1 MPYTPEE
8 SDEIVRAMGKNP
20 WEYTVREV
28 DGVPHLVPTP
38 TEGRGALEFGL
49 RKLAS
54 DAPRAMTS
62 AVGGKFG
69 GAIAEPLATA
79 AGTAI
84 GGPLGGLAGFGVGAL
99 GFMGGGALATGAYD
113 ATLGKGVDDILLGS
127 EQQQKRDAAEHPFVN
142 RAAHIGSQ
150 LAGFKLLN
158 PKVLGSGLA
167 KLGTLSNLAVKDLG
181 MNVAERA
188 AVTGLAANPVIGGV
202 TEAINQKV
210 HGKPLDWKEIGISA
224 ASALPFGDTRSKLG
238 RIGTAMGNP
247 FKYAAEKAL
256 GQPSSRPI
264 KPRTIEPVQY
274 PETAEAPPV
283 MPTVRPGELSDVV
296 SRENDAVREASTIA
310 ALANLEAEPPGLP
323 AGRATGILADQM
335 AAAREQAAAGQQ
347 QPPPPYDLEHN
358 LGDILANVQTQMR
371 NIRSAQEPPRV
382 SILPQPP
389 KIGLLPDMP
398 LGGAKPL
405 PPSRPSP
412 FDRDSKA
419 AILSAIDQSLP
430 KVRPPL
436 PPFEVPAPKWPRMSE
451 PWRRTPTPFDA
462 DLEAARRAEVDKI
475 AQAEQAR
482 EAEARAAEEQAQQ
495 LPADQLRQALQ
506 QNQILGAPE
515 APRSQ
520 VTPFSRPEF
529 FGPDRG
535 LPQEGPRTELETLQ
549 DWMEG
554 RKVKFQG
561 PKGEAADAPLASAA
575 DIAGGREALIRRG
588 RRFGEVDAPIQ
599 MPDGRL
605 ASGFFHEPT
614 GDIIVS
620 RANTRPTT
628 YEHEGM
634 HAELQDMALS
644 DNPAVQARAKEL
656 LAAVQ
661 DEEQLAEL
669 GAEASRAQRGQN
681 RVLRLLRDN
690 WNFFRTTKLGGGDM
704 TPERAA
710 RMLATRFDFHA
721 PEAAKGSEGGAKF
734 QPSEVGYH
742 FGDGQIARDT
752 TLHRMDAGR
761 STGHFGTGT
770 YFFGKP
776 ENMTGREGRPVR
788 EIDLTGKNLAK
799 PSDPRVLHD
808 GLRAFNRAVLKQEP
822 FDLQAPG
829 DLRKAAFNVRLELGL
844 KKHSDVAMEQA
855 LREVYDLFAQ
865 GKNDKLRTPS
875 TYLMQKLGYDGIDVR
890 GTALDNADYGSV
902 LYPVQAPEQF
912 LHGLKHELGHVD
924 DASNLGEDSVRDERV
939 AEEFAAKY
947 RADDPEFTP
956 NSVIGKLAPI
966 HPAAAKAVADFFNT
980 KDQLIGG
987 LFNGPMERL
996 HAAPK
1001 ELVAAVEAKRLRAM
1015 KTGVPPQF
1023 TAEEIPINAEY
1034 DRMMKAS
1041 KDVADQTGYPIGAIQ
1056 YYVPEMLDMQMAR
1069 QISRNNDKFF
1079 NEHWGEFDAHNR
1091 AIYGSEYNPD
1101 DAAAYLRKYLKG
1113 VSKAP
1118 NSLGSD
1124 FGALTKNARQYHLPD
1139 NWRETDPIRALGRY
1153 GDRFAIQIAK
1163 RQHFLN
1169 DTELAQDVGM
1179 IPTEDNRFADIP
1191 EMQNA
1196 RMAVENTLFN
1206 QGRGASGLSD
1216 NAKDLFTG
1224 VQRIAY
1230 SLGMQTLTGLKNTV
1244 QKLPFHLIHAGS
1256 AEELE
1261 AMMEGTLRS
1270 LHDYTAQREKAL
1282 GANVIRP
1289 GQDPRMI
1296 TDQYSLSNKL
1306 AKNFD
1311 DAANLMRKYT
1321 GAEGIENINRVHDY
1335 SIGEALAELHMEHP
1349 ETPEAKKFFNR
1360 YGFGAAETM
1369 SAEKQISRMARNYAK
1384 SVQGS
1389 YGAEGLPAAMLK
1401 GGLMGQVM
1409 RINRF
1414 GIENMNRT
1422 YKYVLKPAAEGDFGP
1437 LLRYLFG
1444 AVLAAP
1450 VLQKMS
1456 EAITGKDSGL
1466 PTNEEIAAGQRN
1478 PMLEHIYNVMS
1489 MAQNTGTF
1497 GFASGVAGAL
1507 AAGVRG
1513 KKQMVVGDPVIT
1525 FGANA
1530 VGAVGAAI
1538 DAIQEG
1544 QPVVPTLL
1552 EASQRA
1558 LIDNMQMLRRFTQDP
1573 ELAQDRN
1580 TKSNFE
1586 YLNKRRKIPA
1596 AGVLFGMGTGNLF
1609 RPKPEIN
1616 PTMDAAREGDREAY
1630 LKLSPEDRRRLDNYQ
1645 GGFESPQLEAE
1656 FERWIEKTQGPG
1668 GLATYRARRQ
1678 AAKLK
1683 AVPK

>member
-224 ASALPFGDTRSKLG
+224 ASVLPFGDTRSKLG

-520 VTPFSRPEF
+520 VTPVSRPEF

-721 PEAAKGSEGGAKF
+721 PELARSKAGG
-734 QPSEVGYH
+734 
-742 FGDGQIARDT
+742 
-752 TLHRMDAGR
+752 
-761 STGHFGTGT
+761 
-770 YFFGKP
+770 
-776 ENMTGREGRPVR
+776 
-788 EIDLTGKNLAK
+788 
-799 PSDPRVLHD
+799 
-808 GLRAFNRAVLKQEP
+808 
-822 FDLQAPG
+822 
-829 DLRKAAFNVRLELGL
+829 
-844 KKHSDVAMEQA
+844 DVA
-855 LREVYDLFAQ
+855 
-865 GKNDKLRTPS
+865 
-875 TYLMQKLGYDGIDVR
+875 
-890 GTALDNADYGSV
+890 
-902 LYPVQAPEQF
+902 
-912 LHGLKHELGHVD
+912 
-924 DASNLGEDSVRDERV
+924 
-939 AEEFAAKY
+939 Y
-947 RADDPEFTP
+947 RADEPEYTP
-956 NSVIGKLAPI
+956 NSVIGKLEPI
-966 HPAAAKAVADFFNT
+966 HPKAAKAVADFFNT

-1321 GAEGIENINRVHDY
+1321 GAVGIENINRVHDY
-1335 SIGEALAELHMEHP
+1335 SIGEALTELHMEHP

-1558 LIDNMQMLRRFTQDP
+1558 LIDNMQMLRRFKQDP